1 MSTLLGFSGR
11 KWANVSVTFAALDSI
26 HAYMPI
32 SFVIEG
38 GAHGADALIRAWAIQ
53 REINNWVE
61 RADWDKYGRSAG
73 IIRNEIMVKMP
84 IDIAVGFPGGKG
96 SLNMLGRC
104 LKKGVLTIIVLQDG
118 SMTKL
123 SA

>member
-1 MSTLLGFSGR
+1 MSTLLGFGGR
-11 KWANVSVTFAALDSI
+11 KWANVAVTYAALDSI

-38 GAHGADALIRAWAIQ
+38 GAHGADSLVRAWAIH
-53 REINNWVE
+53 RDINNWVE
-61 RADWDKYGRSAG
+61 QADWDKHGRSAG
-73 IIRNEIMVKMP
+73 IIRNEVMAKMP
-84 IDIAVGFPGGKG
+84 FDIAVGFPGGKG
-96 SLNMLGRC
+96 SLDMLGRC
-104 LKKGVLTIIVLQDG
+104 LKKEVLTIIVLHDG